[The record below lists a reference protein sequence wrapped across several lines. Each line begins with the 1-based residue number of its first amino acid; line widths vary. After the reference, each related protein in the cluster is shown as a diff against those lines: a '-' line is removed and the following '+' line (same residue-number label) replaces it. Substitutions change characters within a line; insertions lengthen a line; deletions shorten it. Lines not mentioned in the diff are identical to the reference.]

1 VFGNMKLGAK
11 VSSAFVLLVLLS
23 MIVGGVG
30 YWGMNKLSNIAD
42 DLGKNRMVKVDA
54 LGTLGEAQTAIK
66 SAERTLMI
74 SGLDRSLATRQLD
87 EIKKKW
93 DVADRAWKKYESLPI
108 TGAGKALWDK
118 QVASWNAWK
127 KDHQEFMRLYG
138 EYARS
143 NYNPAL
149 QAAMQSQGMDKGY
162 RSFVEAENNLN
173 AVIEYNN
180 KQADAQL
187 MAADSAEKTA
197 LYILF
202 GVLVLVL
209 LFAAVMGIMFVKNIN
224 GIVSDLLSETE
235 RLVSAAIA
243 GKLDTRGNVKKVNF
257 EFRGIVEGINKTLDA
272 VIGPLNVAAEYVDRI
287 SKGDIPPK
295 ITDSYNGDFNEIKNN
310 LNQAI
315 DAVNAL
321 VTDATMLSQAAVDG
335 KLDTRADASKHGG
348 DFRKIVEG
356 VNKTLDSVI
365 GPLNVAAE
373 YVDRISKGDIPPKIT
388 DSYSGDFNEIKNNL
402 NQAIDAVNA
411 LVTDAA
417 MLSQAAVQGKLDTRA
432 DASKHGGD
440 FRKIVEGVNKTLDSV
455 IGPLNV
461 AAEYVDRISK
471 GDIPP
476 KITDNYN
483 GDFNEIKNNLN
494 QAIDAVNALVADAG
508 MLVTAAVEG
517 KLATRADA
525 TKHQGDYRKI
535 VEGVNKTLDSVIG
548 PLNVAADYVDKI
560 SRGNMPPVITDNYN
574 GDFNTIKN
582 NLNRCIEAVNGLI
595 AESVTLSRAAVEGR
609 LQTRG
614 KADKFEGGYREIVQG
629 VNDTLD
635 AVLKP
640 IEEAASCLK
649 EMANGNLN
657 VEVKG
662 NYQGDH
668 AIIKDALNGT
678 IDAMNDILGQVSM
691 AVEQVSAGSR
701 EIATSS
707 QALSQGATESASA
720 VEEIS
725 ASMQEM
731 GSQTNQNAENA
742 TQANKL
748 AVLARDN
755 AERGNGQMTQM
766 VKAMGDIN
774 QSANNISKIIKVIDE
789 IAFQTN
795 LLALNAAVEAARAG
809 KHGKGF
815 TVVAEEVRNLAQRSA
830 KAAKE
835 TTEMI
840 EDSIKRTEVGTAIAE
855 NTSKALEEIVVGAT
869 KVTDLIS
876 EIAAA
881 SKEQAQGI
889 GQINNGLGQVDQVTQ
904 QNTASAEEMASAGE
918 ELSSQSLQLKQML
931 AKFQLKKAAGSH
943 LGGGYGSGYSAD
955 HYDAAPSM
963 RQTAGRQRSDVPWGG
978 TPAKSG
984 RKNARGGEVKPE
996 EIISLDDQHF
1006 GKF

>member
-1 VFGNMKLGAK
+1 MAATIDEFFNKATIYMAGIAILAIVLCFAFG
-11 VSSAFVLLVLLS
+11 LLVSRMVSNALQRLTEVANRMALGDVNVNIQKDSKDETGVLAEAFDVMANNIRNAANAAEKISAGDLS
-23 MIVGGVG
+23 V
-30 YWGMNKLSNIAD
+30 NIKIQSD
-42 DLGKNRMVKVDA
+42 KDVLGKSLEQCITNVKM
-54 LGTLGEAQTAIK
+54 L
-66 SAERTLMI
+66 
-74 SGLDRSLATRQLD
+74 
-87 EIKKKW
+87 
-93 DVADRAWKKYESLPI
+93 VADANMLS
-108 TGAGKALWDK
+108 
-118 QVASWNAWK
+118 V
-127 KDHQEFMRLYG
+127 
-138 EYARS
+138 
-143 NYNPAL
+143 
-149 QAAMQSQGMDKGY
+149 
-162 RSFVEAENNLN
+162 
-173 AVIEYNN
+173 
-180 KQADAQL
+180 
-187 MAADSAEKTA
+187 
-197 LYILF
+197 
-202 GVLVLVL
+202 
-209 LFAAVMGIMFVKNIN
+209 AAV
-224 GIVSDLLSETE
+224 E
-235 RLVSAAIA
+235 
-243 GKLDTRGNVKKVNF
+243 
-257 EFRGIVEGINKTLDA
+257 
-272 VIGPLNVAAEYVDRI
+272 
-287 SKGDIPPK
+287 
-295 ITDSYNGDFNEIKNN
+295 
-310 LNQAI
+310 
-315 DAVNAL
+315 
-321 VTDATMLSQAAVDG
+321 G

-356 VNKTLDSVI
+356 VNKTLD
-365 GPLNVAAE
+365 A
-373 YVDRISKGDIPPKIT
+373 
-388 DSYSGDFNEIKNNL
+388 
-402 NQAIDAVNA
+402 
-411 LVTDAA
+411 
-417 MLSQAAVQGKLDTRA
+417 
-432 DASKHGGD
+432 
-440 FRKIVEGVNKTLDSV
+440 
-455 IGPLNV
+455 
-461 AAEYVDRISK
+461 
-471 GDIPP
+471 
-476 KITDNYN
+476 
-483 GDFNEIKNNLN
+483 
-494 QAIDAVNALVADAG
+494 
-508 MLVTAAVEG
+508 
-517 KLATRADA
+517 
-525 TKHQGDYRKI
+525 
-535 VEGVNKTLDSVIG
+535 VIG

-560 SRGNMPPVITDNYN
+560 SRGNMPPVITDSYN

-595 AESVTLSRAAVEGR
+595 AESVMLSKAAVEGR

-640 IEEAASCLK
+640 IEEAAECLK
-649 EMANGNLN
+649 EMSNGNLN

-678 IDAMNDILGQVSM
+678 IDAMNDILGQVSV

-742 TQANKL
+742 TQANQL

-755 AERGNGQMTQM
+755 AEKGNGQMTQM

-840 EDSIKRTEVGTAIAE
+840 EDSIKRTEIGTTIAE

-931 AKFQLKKAAGSH
+931 AKFQLKRRWVAQWEDTAVMAVRVLTWGRPRANRQAVKRWMYPGVELRQNQAGKMPAA
-943 LGGGYGSGYSAD
+943 
-955 HYDAAPSM
+955 
-963 RQTAGRQRSDVPWGG
+963 
-978 TPAKSG
+978 AK
-984 RKNARGGEVKPE
+984 
-996 EIISLDDQHF
+996 
-1006 GKF
+1006 

>member
-11 VSSAFVLLVLLS
+11 VSSAFVVLVLLS
-23 MIVGGVG
+23 MVVGGVG
-30 YWGMNKLSNIAD
+30 YWGMNKLGNITD

-54 LGTLGEAQTAIK
+54 LGTLSEAQAAVK

-74 SGLDRSLATRQLD
+74 SGLDRALATRQLD

-93 DVADRAWKKYESLPI
+93 DVADKAWKKYESLPI
-108 TGAGKALWDK
+108 TGTGKVLWDK
-118 QVASWNAWK
+118 QVVSWNAWK
-127 KDHQEFMRLYG
+127 KDHQEFMRLYE

-149 QAAMQSQGMDKGY
+149 QAAMQSHGMDKGY

-173 AVIEYNN
+173 AMIEYNN
-180 KQADAQL
+180 KQAEAQL
-187 MAADSAEKTA
+187 LAADSAEKTA
-197 LYILF
+197 LYILL

-321 VTDATMLSQAAVDG
+321 VADATMLSV
-335 KLDTRADASKHGG
+335 
-348 DFRKIVEG
+348 
-356 VNKTLDSVI
+356 
-365 GPLNVAAE
+365 
-373 YVDRISKGDIPPKIT
+373 
-388 DSYSGDFNEIKNNL
+388 
-402 NQAIDAVNA
+402 
-411 LVTDAA
+411 
-417 MLSQAAVQGKLDTRA
+417 
-432 DASKHGGD
+432 
-440 FRKIVEGVNKTLDSV
+440 
-455 IGPLNV
+455 
-461 AAEYVDRISK
+461 
-471 GDIPP
+471 
-476 KITDNYN
+476 
-483 GDFNEIKNNLN
+483 
-494 QAIDAVNALVADAG
+494 
-508 MLVTAAVEG
+508 AAVEG

-525 TKHQGDYRKI
+525 SKHGGDFRKI

-595 AESVTLSRAAVEGR
+595 AESVTLSKAAVEGR

-640 IEEAASCLK
+640 IEEAADCLK

-742 TQANKL
+742 TQANQL

-755 AERGNGQMTQM
+755 AEKGNGQMTQM

-931 AKFQLKKAAGSH
+931 AKFQLKKAVGSH

-955 HYDAAPSM
+955 HYDAAPSI
-963 RQTAGRQRSDVPWGG
+963 RQAAGRQRTDVPWGG
-978 TPAKSG
+978 TPVKSG